1 MKLPWKGGADG
12 AGRTGMVLLLVLGFL
27 LIAGTSAS
35 AGALIT
41 GRQIKDEA
49 VKSRHLKNGTV
60 SAVDIRD
67 GSLRRRDFEEH
78 KVVGPPGPQGEPGA
92 RGNVGPVGPA
102 GNLGLEYRVTTA
114 ELPFGEVVELKTHCS
129 AGNEQVGGGVG
140 ATDAEETDL
149 RRSDRFVDANGEGW
163 LGRAVGLPDDN
174 GAANVLRVWAICV
187 ASQ

>member
-41 GRQIKDEA
+41 GRQIKDDA

-60 SAVDIRD
+60 SATDIRD

-78 KVVGPPGPQGEPGA
+78 KVVGARGPQGEPGA
-92 RGNVGPVGPA
+92 RGNVGPAGPP

-114 ELPFGEVVELKTHCS
+114 ELPFDGLVELRTHCS
-129 AGNEQVGGGVG
+129 AGKVQVGGGVG
-140 ATDAEETDL
+140 ATDAGETDL
-149 RRSDRFVDANGEGW
+149 RRSEPFVDATGEGW
-163 LGRAVGLPDDN
+163 RGLARGLPDAN
-174 GAANVLRVWAICV
+174 GAVNVLRVWAICV
-187 ASQ
+187 PSQ